1 MAKRAALA
9 VIAATML
16 AVGSAAAGDSTAT
29 PSSAPTAAESS
40 KSPAREAGAPRE
52 ISFKRDVK
60 EAWAQAREDGRR
72 AGRAIGDGARAFGR
86 ATRDAAVDG
95 WHKVKK
101 AFSS

>member
-1 MAKRAALA
+1 MVKRAALV

-16 AVGSAAAGDSTAT
+16 SSGSAIAGDSSAT
-29 PSSAPTAAESS
+29 PPSSPPAAAST
-40 KSPAREAGAPRE
+40 KSAAPRP
-52 ISFKRDVK
+52 ISFTRDVK

-72 AGRAIGDGARAFGR
+72 AGREIGDSARSFGR

-95 WHKVKK
+95 WQKLKK